1 MERGFHVID
10 VKKFIKI
17 KRKKKEKQVVIK
29 KNYMRAIVS
38 VLLWG
43 FVLVMLVSSV
53 LFLFQFARIASS
65 TTAATA
71 QLKGIE
77 TELTQLKNS
86 GQQSDN
92 LDVFNRYF
100 IQNYYK
106 TNVELKTYQE
116 AIKPYFSE
124 EIVLPLITEGAPT
137 KEIRSIQLWKK
148 ELKGKVYSCSYLV
161 SYLVKGGENETNS
174 SELIHFLVTEKKGM
188 YGVSSYPYSEQVG
201 EFKTTKIPTEKNSL
215 ESEEPVKEEVKTK
228 VTTWLDE
235 TFFPRYFHS
244 TDLDDISYMMTDPVL
259 LGNVQTYV
267 DIDFIRVYPEGEDF
281 NVKLVLNVMDRITQ
295 VKSQQEY
302 SLLLKKETNIKYF
315 VKELHHTL
323 GGN

>member
-1 MERGFHVID
+1 MLN

-17 KRKKKEKQVVIK
+17 KRKTQEKQAVIK
-29 KNYMRAIVS
+29 KNYMRGIVS
-38 VLLWG
+38 ALLWG
-43 FVLVMLVSSV
+43 FVLVMLVSSI
-53 LFLFQFARIASS
+53 LFLLQFAKIASS
-65 TTAATA
+65 TTAATV
-71 QLKGIE
+71 QIK
-77 TELTQLKNS
+77 ELEAELDQLKNS

-106 TNVELKTYQE
+106 TNVEGKAYQE
-116 AIKPYFSE
+116 AVKPYFSE
-124 EIVLPLITEGAPT
+124 EIELPVVMDGAPV

-161 SYLVKGGENETNS
+161 SYLVKGGEKETSS

-201 EFKTTKIPTEKNSL
+201 EFKTTSIPTEKNNL
-215 ESEEPVKEEVKTK
+215 ESEEPVKEEVKSNVSK
-228 VTTWLDE
+228 WLDE

-244 TDLDDISYMMTDPVL
+244 TDLDDISYMMTEPVL
-259 LGNVQTYV
+259 LGNVQEYAG
-267 DIDFIRVYPEGEDF
+267 IDFIRVYPAGEDLR
-281 NVKLVLNVMDRITQ
+281 VKLVLNVMDRITQ

-302 SLLLKKETNIKYF
+302 SLLLKKETSTKYF
-315 VKELHHTL
+315 VKNLYHTL
-323 GGN
+323 GGNEDETN